1 MSPNP
6 LPNAPDDPPVVLVT
20 GARRGIGAY
29 LARHLH
35 GRGFCVVGC
44 ALHPH
49 EPALPGMTY
58 HAVDIRDEVAVRRLF
73 AEIGRTPGRLDAVVN
88 AAGLGP
94 IMNHAL
100 LTPAST
106 IERFLEHNVVGTFLV
121 CREAAKLM
129 RRRNKRGRIVNF
141 SSISV
146 PLRLEGEAGY
156 IASKAGVERLSQ
168 VLAREFAEFGI
179 TVNVVGPTPIATDAL
194 EDVPPEKI
202 DALVGGLPVA
212 RWGRFEDVAN
222 VVDFFLDPRSDA
234 ITGQVLYLGGVTN
247 G

>member
-1 MSPNP
+1 MSADPQVNETD
-6 LPNAPDDPPVVLVT
+6 APPVVLVT
-20 GARRGIGAY
+20 GARRGIGAW

-35 GRGFCVVGC
+35 ARGYCVIGC

-49 EPALPGMTY
+49 EPDLPGMTY
-58 HAVDIRDEVAVRRLF
+58 HAVDIRDEDAVRRMF
-73 AEIGRTPGRLDAVVN
+73 GEIARTPGRLDAVVN

-94 IMNHAL
+94 IMNHAM
-100 LTPAST
+100 LTPSAT

-129 RRRNKRGRIVNF
+129 RRRNTPGRIVNF

-168 VLAREFAEFGI
+168 VLARELAEFRI

-194 EDVPPEKI
+194 ADVPPEKI
-202 DALVGGLPVA
+202 DALVGGLPVP

-234 ITGQVLYLGGVTN
+234 ITGQVLYLGGVPN